1 MAVTLVLCLLV
12 SLCFTQASPA
22 AAPMQPFT
30 IQYEVRHNSML
41 LAKMERTLRRGDNG
55 TYIYES
61 KSIPAGILSAI
72 LNDHIVEQSIW
83 EYVNDRPRPLKYQY
97 HHTGRKDERHVVLD
111 FDWDKGS
118 VTNTVNDDPWNMKV
132 PVDAQDKLLYQYTM
146 MLDMQDGEMELG
158 YNVAD
163 GGEMKVYQFEIV
175 GREELRTP
183 VGRLKTIK
191 LQRIHGD
198 RKTVV
203 WSAIDLGYLPVRLE
217 QHRNRRMV
225 AVTVSAIDGIR

>member
-1 MAVTLVLCLLV
+1 
-12 SLCFTQASPA
+12 
-22 AAPMQPFT
+22 
-30 IQYEVRHNSML
+30 ML
-41 LAKMERTLRRGDNG
+41 LAKMERTMRPGDNG
-55 TYIYES
+55 TFIFES
-61 KSIPAGILSAI
+61 KSQPAGILSAM
-72 LNDHIVEQSIW
+72 LSDHIVEQSVW

-111 FDWDKGS
+111 FDWDRGL
-118 VTNTVNDDPWNMKV
+118 VTNTVNDNPWNMKV
-132 PVDAQDKLLYQYTM
+132 PIDAQDKLLYQYTM
-146 MLDMQDGEMELG
+146 MLDLQDGEIDIG

-163 GGEMKVYQFEIV
+163 GGEMKVYQYEV
-175 GREELRTP
+175 AGREELKTP

-203 WSAIDLGYLPVRLE
+203 WCAIDLGYLPVRLE

-225 AVTVSAIDGIR
+225 AVSVSAIDGIRQGGLRP